1 MARLYDPSTGECRL
15 VDDIDFSPAE
25 QTVRF
30 HLDGL
35 HYEIALAKANMEKLR
50 AQLQLYMRF
59 GHVVA
64 RDDVR
69 KTRPMPEP
77 DPDEKGASL

>member
-1 MARLYDPSTGECRL
+1 MASMYDPSTGECRL

-35 HYEIALAKANMEKLR
+35 HYEIALTAANMEKLR
-50 AQLQLYMRF
+50 AQLQLYIRF
-59 GHVVA
+59 GHIVA
-64 RDDVR
+64 RDDVQ
-69 KTRPMPEP
+69 KPRPVPAPEP
-77 DPDEKGASL
+77 SEGGVSS